1 MPVNRLD
8 EWNATRYVQQSSL
21 QEAMA
26 AEVLALLDVR
36 GDERVLDVGC
46 GDGRITARIAD
57 RVARGSVVGVD
68 ASPDMIA
75 YAVREYGPGAAHA
88 RPNLRFEVADARA
101 LPFDAAFDLV
111 VSFNSL
117 HWVHEPEAPLRGI
130 AAALAP
136 AGRAQLRLV
145 MRGDAASLEEVAE
158 ATRREPRW
166 APHFAGFE
174 DPYLRL
180 DANEYAAVAA
190 RSGLRVLRVHTEAK
204 AWDFHTDEAFFG
216 FCSAGFGAWTRRLP
230 GAQHREFVEAV
241 IRAYRAAMKA
251 GPADA
256 NMFRF
261 VQTDLALVRPE
272 T

>member
-1 MPVNRLD
+1 MTANHPD
-8 EWNATRYVQQSSL
+8 EWNATRYRQHSSL

-26 AEVLALLDVR
+26 AEVLALLEVR

-46 GDGRITARIAD
+46 GDGRITAQIAD
-57 RVARGSVVGVD
+57 RVVAGSVVGVD

-75 YAVREYGPGAAHA
+75 HAAREYGPGARNA

-101 LPFDAAFDLV
+101 LPFHAAFDLL
-111 VSFNSL
+111 VSFNAL
-117 HWVHEPEAPLRGI
+117 HWVHAPEAPLRGI
-130 AAALAP
+130 AETLAP

-145 MRGDAASLEEVAE
+145 TRGAATSLEEVAE

-166 APHFAGFE
+166 ASHFGGFE

-180 DANEYAAVAA
+180 DADEYAAAAA
-190 RSGLRVLRVHTEAK
+190 RCGLRVLRVHTEAK
-204 AWDFHTDEAFFG
+204 AWDFHTDEVFFG

-230 GAQHREFVEAV
+230 EARRREFVEAV
-241 IRAYRAAMKA
+241 IRAYRVAVKA

-256 NMFRF
+256 NTFRF
-261 VQTDLALVRPE
+261 IQTDRALARRE